1 MAEELP
7 LSTVQQAILEI
18 LRGREDVVVFGAQ
31 AVNAY
36 IGQPRMTQDVDLLS
50 LRAAEFA
57 QALLQH
63 LADKFHIAIRLREVG
78 AGRGYR
84 LYQVRKT
91 GNRHLVDLRPVA
103 QLPAAQRISGVLVLA
118 PADLIAYKTIA
129 FHMRRGQPKS
139 GTDWRDLALLLL
151 KFPELKRDPGPVT
164 DCLKAAGADEPTLA
178 VWREL
183 VALEIRPEDDD
194 NEF

>member
-1 MAEELP
+1 MFNADTLTFQEFSMAEELP
-7 LSTVQQAILEI
+7 LSTVQQEILEF
-18 LRGREDVVVFGAQ
+18 LRGREDVVLFGAQ

-50 LRAAEFA
+50 VRAAEFA

-103 QLPAAQRISGVLVLA
+103 QLPAAQRISGVLVLVSVNRTV
-118 PADLIAYKTIA
+118 P
-129 FHMRRGQPKS
+129 
-139 GTDWRDLALLLL
+139 
-151 KFPELKRDPGPVT
+151 
-164 DCLKAAGADEPTLA
+164 
-178 VWREL
+178 
-183 VALEIRPEDDD
+183 
-194 NEF
+194 